1 MKITVYADS
10 ETAKEIRFAMREAG
24 GHCPCVLPSK
34 RNEDTLCMCKAFR
47 ESPAGTGCHCGL
59 YKKLEN

>member
-10 ETAKEIRFAMREAG
+10 ETAKEIRSAMREAG

-47 ESPAGTGCHCGL
+47 ESPAGTVCHCGL